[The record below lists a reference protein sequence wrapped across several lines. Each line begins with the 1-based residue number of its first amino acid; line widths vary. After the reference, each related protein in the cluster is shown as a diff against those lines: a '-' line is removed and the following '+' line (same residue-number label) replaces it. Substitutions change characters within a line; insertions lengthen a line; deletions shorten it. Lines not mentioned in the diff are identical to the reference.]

1 MIPGLSYGIT
11 NEFLVEDKIW
21 TLLARQLAGEASP
34 EESEELQQLLARD
47 PGMAKI
53 AQEIKEG
60 WDKASTYETHKALSS
75 FSKIDLQI
83 QNKAG
88 KSIKKPDVPVIAV
101 HSGIRKFRVA
111 IAVAASII
119 ILAGLWFIFKTSPE
133 TNTTDRP
140 IVALHEIFT
149 LPKSIR
155 EASLPDGSVIH
166 LNEGSKIAYSDAF
179 NTHIREV
186 WLTGEAF
193 FDVAKNKDKPFII
206 HAGKVNIKVTGT
218 SFNVRSYQDEQQ
230 VETSLIHG
238 SIEVTTDDEP
248 GKKYMLVPNQKLT
261 IPLSGKNASDQTAAL
276 PVPVTKEIRYSILK
290 PVTNIHSADSL
301 IAELSWMEGKL
312 AFNEIPFNE
321 LAIRLGKRFN
331 VEFVFEDSSKE
342 NLSFTGVFYKQDLR
356 QVLERLAIAESF
368 RYRIKDSIVYIQK

>member
-1 MIPGLSYGIT
+1 MIPGLSYELT
-11 NEFLVEDKIW
+11 NEYLVEDKIW

-53 AQEIKEG
+53 AQEIREG
-60 WDKASTYETHKALSS
+60 WHEASTYGMHKALSS

-88 KSIKKPDVPVIAV
+88 KSIEKPDVPVISI

-119 ILAGLWFIFKTSPE
+119 VLVGLWLVFQTSQE
-133 TNTTDRP
+133 TSTTDP
-140 IVALHEIFT
+140 PGVVLHEIFT

-166 LNEGSKIAYSDAF
+166 LNEGSKISYSDAF
-179 NTHIREV
+179 NTNLREV

-193 FDVAKNKDKPFII
+193 FDVAKNKHKPFII

-248 GKKYMLVPNQKLT
+248 GKKYMLVPNQKLI

-276 PVPVTKEIRYSILK
+276 PVTKEIRYSILK

-312 AFNEIPFNE
+312 AFNETPFSE

-331 VEFVFEDSSKE
+331 VDFVFEDSSKKT
-342 NLSFTGVFYKQDLR
+342 LSFTGVFYKQDLR
-356 QVLERLAIAESF
+356 QVLERLSIAESF
-368 RYRIKDSIVYIQK
+368 RYRIKDSIVYIQN